1 MTSSHRQMSLPR
13 SALRGRE
20 QTRELTLTA
29 LFLAEFDNRYGR
41 TLSFQEP
48 ALAISPDEFDAISD
62 YLIPKPVLC
71 NRLAVLRCSPN
82 WTSSGRRAL
91 VLGWPVCMED
101 EKYSRNALIF
111 TLGFVFY
118 NVAEGANGDVIAASA
133 PSLEAASRLS
143 WDLEACARYGPVLAK
158 ASDHLSTLER
168 ESGMLSDTTRKG
180 ELARLLPQVLHGL
193 QQHSCCAV
201 AVDGANT
208 LQLQL
213 TPRWPA
219 PTPHC
224 ISAVRDHMV
233 PVLVAPAEPSAG
245 CCWDLTAQKLL
256 RWIDGTRHV
265 VAIAAAAR
273 ADLSRVRRTLGAL
286 AHSGWVRLVDAFA
299 VDNAYAATPRLNA
312 IANEETA
319 HDVILAAATQI
330 GAASLPW
337 ASFLRLLAAF
347 QPTRKPRRSSPEL
360 FCASVPHSSCHQL
373 PASCP
378 GQHNLT

>member
-1 MTSSHRQMSLPR
+1 MSLPR

-286 AHSGWVRLVDAFA
+286 AHSGWVRPAVHRQLFTWAILNCTTAYTLSCQVRLVDAFA

-312 IANEETA
+312 IANEVCRLPA
-319 HDVILAAATQI
+319 ALPILYRDAATQS
-330 GAASLPW
+330 G
-337 ASFLRLLAAF
+337 R
-347 QPTRKPRRSSPEL
+347 
-360 FCASVPHSSCHQL
+360 PHSTLLGVPQMRFWLGGEKHFR
-373 PASCP
+373 
-378 GQHNLT
+378 LTK